1 MPSAVI
7 RRFAYDPARQVLTI
21 TFVSGRA
28 YAYQGV
34 PAGVAEGLRLAFAK
48 GEYFKGDPRPL
59 RRRPGRPWNRGGAG
73 IALLGSAAWRIGR
86 TGRPVRELAL

>member
-7 RRFAYDPARQVLTI
+7 RRFAYDPASQVLTI

-34 PAGVAEGLRLAFAK
+34 PADVAEGLRLAFAE
-48 GEYFKGDPRPL
+48 GEYFNKAIRDRFD
-59 RRRPGRPWNRGGAG
+59 AV
-73 IALLGSAAWRIGR
+73 
-86 TGRPVRELAL
+86 PVRLGTEATQGSLF